1 MFECITI
8 ILVAAGLL
16 AFGVK
21 LVFMLDRKQR
31 REDAERERSALDKA
45 P

>member
-1 MFECITI
+1 MLECITI

-16 AFGVK
+16 ALGVK
-21 LVFMLDRKQR
+21 LVFMLDRRMRK
-31 REDAERERSALDKA
+31 EDAERK